1 MCEYG
6 ASGNLEA
13 IKVLIDNGVDC
24 SIRGPGM
31 RTAAHLA
38 ACHGMISVLDLLI
51 VQGDKFDVNA
61 IDAMGC
67 TPLED
72 ARRHNMPVAEL
83 LLIRNGGV
91 GINDPSIPSRLQVQE
106 IRVKEENKMQRR
118 HLARRLAENS
128 TELQGWKLIKD
139 SYAAGLK
146 KAFADFQIG
155 CHQLQSA
162 IAVSIGPI
170 NTVLASHGLVEDQ
183 GLAPA
188 ASAPNATHKR
198 RTPIKVVEDLIS
210 RTSTFASAVTSTHEA
225 VSADFPRRGAL
236 RIVVRDLVS
245 EARGLRRRLKVC
257 LELVKILKRSL
268 QEVLALAQTS
278 GTAASQAERAGS
290 SGLRASHL
298 ALSQWRERRA
308 QSRGLM
314 AASNRD
320 LTISTATSV
329 GRQSPHS
336 PLMIAAAVDEH
347 FNSIQ
352 GRRHSTSSSSSSSS
366 SVEGSLGGSSATTGG
381 PSHGSRQSSRTRGV
395 GGSRLLGG
403 VGNGSISPTTLQGGS
418 LPPNRVAPDRSQ
430 DLGPRLASWAGWNGQ
445 GSRGQMA
452 NSPAALADK
461 LVLRLAGGGGDEEGG
476 GKTSPLTRNGSAR
489 RRIDGGGSFVARRS
503 PGVGPS
509 AAPAHAFDEE
519 FVGRSSPLSR
529 GSRRGSMGLD
539 IMEDDAEADNESLVG
554 ASVGQVG
561 ADLGVMGGRMTTS
574 MDGGVVVVA
583 ESVFATPGAASL
595 GGGRGIGWA

>member
-24 SIRGPGM
+24 SIRGPGL

-38 ACHGMISVLDLLI
+38 ACHGMISVLDVLI
-51 VQGDKFDVNA
+51 AQGDKFDVNA
-61 IDAMGC
+61 IDSMGG

-72 ARRHNMPVAEL
+72 SRRHGTAVAEL
-83 LLIRNGGV
+83 LLQRNGGV
-91 GINDPSIPSRLQVQE
+91 GSDDPSIPAIFQVQAL
-106 IRVKEENKMQRR
+106 RVKEESKLQRR
-118 HLARRLAENS
+118 HLAASSAENS
-128 TELQGWKLIKD
+128 SEMQGWRLIKE
-139 SYAAGLK
+139 SYAPGIK
-146 KAFADFQIG
+146 KAFSDFATC

-162 IAVSIGPI
+162 IAMAVAPI
-170 NTVLASHGLVEDQ
+170 NQVLANHGLIEDSASV
-183 GLAPA
+183 GSFAVANKRKTPTKVIEALLARV
-188 ASAPNATHKR
+188 SA
-198 RTPIKVVEDLIS
+198 
-210 RTSTFASAVTSTHEA
+210 FAPAVTSAHEA